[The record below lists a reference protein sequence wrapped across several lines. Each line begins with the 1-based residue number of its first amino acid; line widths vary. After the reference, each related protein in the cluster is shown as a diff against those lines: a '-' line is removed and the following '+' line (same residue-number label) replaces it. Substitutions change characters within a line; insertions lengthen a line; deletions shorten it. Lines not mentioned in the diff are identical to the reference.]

1 MLKLFLLFI
10 TVIYFSCGYTMENEH
25 AFVFLA
31 YIPDSYQCSIA
42 SQDLKRGI
50 YVDELTI
57 DFSLSNSYTKKR
69 LYYMPTS
76 DSTYTREIHNQMI
89 FAWGNYNETFSLAS
103 LNFLSMYHPDQIY
116 QIHSNDIRGVAAKN
130 NSLLFFTNR
139 EPPKLFS
146 YNFNDKRVV
155 AAEIGEY
162 STNAENVGVK
172 ITESGSVFLRGT
184 GLENIQLPFRIP
196 ENFIKKYSIN
206 CNVVWT
212 LFSNRK
218 NHIVIFAIEDNKKN
232 IIIGNHSPNQWHYF
246 SIDSQYIDTK
256 LFDNY
261 LVFQTLSGIE
271 SGRCI
276 YIYNIDTNEHLQL
289 VLPPFSRVVYFSS
302 QYIIIAQPYR
312 LLIAELN
319 DGKFSPIHSIDFETA
334 WYIKM
339 VLHRKIK

>member
-10 TVIYFSCGYTMENEH
+10 TAIYFSCGYAMENEH

-57 DFSLSNSYTKKR
+57 DFSLPNSYTKKR

-89 FAWGNYNETFSLAS
+89 FAWGNYNEMFFLTS
-103 LNFLSMYHPDQIY
+103 LNFLSMDHPDQIH
-116 QIHSNDIRGVAAKN
+116 QIHSNDIRGVAAEN
-130 NSLLFFTNR
+130 NSLLFFTKR

-196 ENFIKKYSIN
+196 GNFIKKHSIN
-206 CNVVWT
+206 CNAVWT
-212 LFSNRK
+212 LFANRK
-218 NHIVIFAIEDNKKN
+218 NHIVIFAIEDNNKN
-232 IIIGNHSPNQWHYF
+232 IIIGNHSSNQWHYF
-246 SIDSQYIDTK
+246 SIDSQYIDMK

-271 SGRCI
+271 SGRCT
-276 YIYNIDTNEHLQL
+276 YIYDIDTNEHLQL

-302 QYIIIAQPYR
+302 QYVIIAQPYR
-312 LLIAELN
+312 LLIAEFN

>member
-10 TVIYFSCGYTMENEH
+10 TTIYFSCGYTMENEH

-50 YVDELTI
+50 YIDELTI

-103 LNFLSMYHPDQIY
+103 LNFLSMYHPDQIH

-162 STNAENVGVK
+162 STNAENV
-172 ITESGSVFLRGT
+172 SL
-184 GLENIQLPFRIP
+184 
-196 ENFIKKYSIN
+196 
-206 CNVVWT
+206 
-212 LFSNRK
+212 
-218 NHIVIFAIEDNKKN
+218 
-232 IIIGNHSPNQWHYF
+232 
-246 SIDSQYIDTK
+246 
-256 LFDNY
+256 
-261 LVFQTLSGIE
+261 
-271 SGRCI
+271 
-276 YIYNIDTNEHLQL
+276 
-289 VLPPFSRVVYFSS
+289 
-302 QYIIIAQPYR
+302 
-312 LLIAELN
+312 
-319 DGKFSPIHSIDFETA
+319 
-334 WYIKM
+334 
-339 VLHRKIK
+339 